1 MPLMLPL
8 LAIDI
13 KNAFDEVEKIGI
25 ADPSRDLH
33 WELGKR
39 LATAI
44 DKYIKMGIVQ
54 VNTDT
59 PNIVIMPGQATPYG
73 ATITPGKP
81 VMASTRG
88 TGIGKVI

>member
-1 MPLMLPL
+1 MPLLQPL
-8 LAIDI
+8 LAKDI
-13 KNAFDEVEKIGI
+13 AQAYKDVEEIGRK
-25 ADPSRDLH
+25 DPTRDLH

-39 LATAI
+39 LAAAI